1 MIKVTTTQAHAT
13 EWARRRKVMFGH
25 AADSVEALLF
35 HIPPCKHRDGR
46 TVASCA
52 KCIQRQ
58 AITDALDAVCDT
70 GGIPRRGVSRNG

>member
-13 EWARRRKVMFGH
+13 EAIRRRIHLMSQ
-25 AADSVEALLF
+25 AADAVEALLRL
-35 HIPPCKHRDGR
+35 IPPCKHRDGR

-70 GGIPRRGVSRNG
+70 GGIPRRGVSRDA